1 MTEKDFLYEEV
12 IRQSQ
17 ANVKALSEKLKAFDK
32 LHDDI
37 VKLKND
43 NNKLPKFFDDKF
55 KEISKLSDDYT
66 RNLGT
71 TSGEYLQK
79 NNQLFTSKISE
90 LSSKIKDIEAEITR
104 LEKTDFVG
112 LFKGLQNDFIKT
124 TRTDLNKELNKF
136 DSKITDLQNNI
147 SNFKNRIGDLKTEIT
162 RLENIDLEKHFDKL
176 QKTLSDI
183 FGAIN
188 SLNTSFTTVI
198 QTLNTIVQSNSNIQT
213 KAEKNAK
220 DIKSEIEKLSDDF
233 GKQLLQQKEEITEN
247 RELFESKVEKLEL
260 QNENIIKGIK
270 TNRLI
275 AIIGIGIITAL
286 LIIHFFMK

>member
-1 MTEKDFLYEEV
+1 MPNREQIYDEV

-17 ANVKALSEKLKAFDK
+17 ENVKALSEKLKAFDK

-55 KEISKLSDDYT
+55 KEISKLTDDYT
-66 RNLGT
+66 HNLGT

-112 LFKGLQNDFIKT
+112 LFKGLQTDFIKT
-124 TRTDLNKELNKF
+124 ARTDLNKELNKF
-136 DSKITDLQNNI
+136 DNKITDLQNNI

-183 FGAIN
+183 FSAIN

-198 QTLNTIVQSNSNIQT
+198 QTLNTIVQSNSDIQT
-213 KAEKNAK
+213 KAEKNVK
-220 DIKSEIEKLSDDF
+220 DIKKEIERLSGDF
-233 GKQLLQQKEEITEN
+233 GKQLLQQKEEITKN
-247 RELFESKVEKLEL
+247 RELFENKIEKLEL
-260 QNENIIKGIK
+260 QNEKIIKGIK
-270 TNRLI
+270 TNKLI
-275 AIIGIGIITAL
+275 AIIGIGIITTL
-286 LIIHFFMK
+286 LIIQFFLN